1 MNRQNLLH
9 SPFSLKNLTLRNRI
23 TMAPLFLG
31 YANPD
36 GTVNSLIL
44 DHYREMAAS
53 GASLIVVENAAV
65 DPKGMGSPFTLRVDE
80 ERFLL
85 GLSGLAKTIHQQGA
99 LAFQQIN
106 HVGRYAFGTDKI
118 APSPFET
125 YQVVPREM
133 TSGDMEQVTR
143 AFVTGALRVKEAG
156 FDGVEIHGG
165 TGYLLVQFL
174 SPRTNRRT
182 DAFGGSLEN
191 RMRFPLQ
198 VVEAVMAA
206 VGPEFPV
213 GYRFLADEWLPEG
226 LHPEETTVYARELE
240 KRGVAY
246 LSVMAGTYDSFFLPE
261 YLQAE
266 RKEGYMAS
274 FAGRIKEVVP
284 KTPVIAAG
292 RIQTPETAERILEEG
307 KADLVGLARVL
318 LADPLWP
325 KKAEGLVQEPLV
337 SCEPTCSLCQKRV
350 FSGKPAFL
358 LPLGQGQT
366 KKILNADRGEAGGNL
381 TKNI

>member
-1 MNRQNLLH
+1 MNRQNILH
-9 SPFSLKNLTLRNRI
+9 SPFSLKNLTLKNRI

-44 DHYREMAAS
+44 DHYQEMAAS

-133 TSGDMEQVTR
+133 TPGDMDEVTR

-174 SPRTNRRT
+174 SPRTNSRT
-182 DAFGGSLEN
+182 DAYGGSLEN

-198 VVEAVMAA
+198 VVDAVMAA

-292 RIQTPETAERILEEG
+292 RIQTPETAERILKEG
-307 KADLVGLARVL
+307 KADLIGLARVL

-350 FSGKPAFL
+350 FGGKPAFCSHWDKDK
-358 LPLGQGQT
+358 Q
-366 KKILNADRGEAGGNL
+366 KKFLARIGEKPEE
-381 TKNI
+381 T